1 VTFTA
6 VTSLLAI
13 EKCVSK
19 RAQQLQQSIDNMIE
33 KSRHI
38 FRHMEPRVPISS
50 KALDSLDTI
59 RSQAVA
65 RTEIEI
71 LDNVEGSVMPSVEQD
86 IDSST
91 GGLEGLDPFDWLA
104 NPSAL
109 LSRQMPGLDMSWLVG
124 SDAWLS

>member
-19 RAQQLQQSIDNMIE
+19 RAQQLQQSIDNTIE
-33 KSRHI
+33 KSRQI
-38 FRHMEPRVPISS
+38 FRYMEHRVPISS
-50 KALDSLDTI
+50 KALNSLGTI
-59 RSQAVA
+59 RSQAIA
-65 RTEIEI
+65 RTEVQI

-86 IDSST
+86 IDGSM

-109 LSRQMPGLDMSWLVG
+109 LSRQMLGLDMSWLTG
-124 SDAWLS
+124 SDAWSS